1 MSASVS
7 SMRLAL
13 LAGVMGLG
21 FSCTA
26 QAQNVD
32 KLIKNS
38 EVFVSLGSAD
48 MGYSDSGLA
57 LRLGVDTPGI
67 VPLGQVNIGG
77 TAYYTHTS
85 SSYKYNGYG
94 DCSWD
99 YSSNVISAGPTLNFP
114 VEKTGFT
121 LQGRITASIGF
132 LSSSAKCNGNS
143 YGYSA
148 DSGTDLHIGL
158 GLGAKYQID
167 KQFSVRADWDDWG
180 YSTLTVGVGYKF

>member
-1 MSASVS
+1 MSASAS
-7 SMRLAL
+7 SLRLAL
-13 LAGVMGLG
+13 VAGVMGLG
-21 FSCTA
+21 FSCAA

-57 LRLGVDTPGI
+57 LRVGVDTPAI
-67 VPLGQVNIGG
+67 VPMGQVNVGG
-77 TAYYTHTS
+77 TAYYTHTG
-85 SSYKYNGYG
+85 SSYKYAAG
-94 DCSWD
+94 CSWD
-99 YSSNVISAGPTLNFP
+99 YASNVVSVGPTLNFP
-114 VEKTGFT
+114 LEKTGFT
-121 LQGRITASIGF
+121 FQGRITASIGF
-132 LSSSAKCNGNS
+132 LSASAKCNGYSNV
-143 YGYSA
+143 YSA
-148 DSGTDLHIGL
+148 DDGTDFHIGL